1 MVRSLPTATTFAVL
15 MATTI
20 AAQPAPAREL
30 AGQPVERERWS
41 RRGRRPRACWR
52 RGRSSAGSEARS
64 GREAEGSPPF
74 QPWERSRQPSPSLP
88 RPPRAPVCGGPSTRS
103 HTNRVVQLR
112 KRIRLELSQPPIS
125 RASVS
130 LLAWSLESQPVERSE
145 KPRVWPTRFA
155 TPDQLNPRAPGAP
168 PSPPRQLIA
177 IQPNTPRVPAS
188 NAKLFATVA
197 AAKLLR
203 DTYRF
208 VTEISVAKNGGPLY
222 VWGTGDPLFDRA
234 DLAKLAQQVSA
245 KGLNSVRGIVIDD
258 SHFGARRL
266 APGFEQFDESAYY
279 RPPSGALNLDSNILH
294 IRVSADRRRKTPRVQ
309 VFPASEYVKVRKRI
323 RFAAARSGSAARRR
337 SVRIRS
343 EEASAHMWLVV
354 EGTFGVRARHF
365 STRRPV
371 LDPSLNFGWALR
383 RALKEHGIEVLGP
396 VWRGRKPPG
405 SRVIAELR
413 TPTRCRARGDEHQ
426 QRQPGRGG
434 ARQGYRSSRSGER
447 IPGAGKLESGSEAHA
462 RTLAQGVRHLWASV
476 AQRLRVAPQ
485 LEGDSQRSL
494 CAVERGTRARA
505 AEKADASHHGARRAA
520 RDARSAAARRHHAG
534 PCLRQDRDPLGGA
547 RAQRS
552 NYPRRAPSRRLFA
565 PGQRQLESTHPAPN
579 RPRRHATG
587 TLCAEPPTWRRCY
600 RTAPPSHPE
609 PHQ

>member
-1 MVRSLPTATTFAVL
+1 
-15 MATTI
+15 
-20 AAQPAPAREL
+20 
-30 AGQPVERERWS
+30 
-41 RRGRRPRACWR
+41 
-52 RGRSSAGSEARS
+52 
-64 GREAEGSPPF
+64 
-74 QPWERSRQPSPSLP
+74 
-88 RPPRAPVCGGPSTRS
+88 
-103 HTNRVVQLR
+103 
-112 KRIRLELSQPPIS
+112 
-125 RASVS
+125 VS

-405 SRVIAELR
+405 SRVIAELER
-413 TPTRCRARGDEHQ
+413 PLDAVLAATNTNSDNLAAEALVRAIGH
-426 QRQPGRGG
+426 
-434 ARQGYRSSRSGER
+434 
-447 IPGAGKLESGSEAHA
+447 
-462 RTLAQGVRHLWASV
+462 
-476 AQRLRVAPQ
+476 
-485 LEGDSQRSL
+485 
-494 CAVERGTRARA
+494 RA
-505 AEKADASHHGARRAA
+505 AESASQARGSWKAGLKLMHEHLRKEYGISGLQLLNGSGLHRNSKVTASALCALLSAVQGREPLRRQMLPTMALA
-520 RDARSAAARRHHAG
+520 GRRG
-534 PCLRQDRDPLGGA
+534 TLV
-547 RAQRS
+547 
-552 NYPRRAPSRRLFA
+552 RRLR
-565 PGQRQLESTHPAPN
+565 GGITRG
-579 RPRRHATG
+579 RVYGKTG
-587 TLCAEPPTWRRCY
+587 TLSGVLALSGLITPEGPHPVVFSLLVNGSSNPRIRRQIDRVVTLLARFAQNRLPGDAATEQRRLATPSPTNELSESRHNPP
-600 RTAPPSHPE
+600 E
-609 PHQ
+609 G